1 MKETARERPKMFG
14 WCVREREKE
23 VDIKMEELSNSKS
36 PEQSC
41 LQVWRGALNENVDY
55 LIRVSEIPEILR
67 NMILGASI

>member
-41 LQVWRGALNENVDY
+41 LQV
-55 LIRVSEIPEILR
+55 
-67 NMILGASI
+67 